1 MGFAA
6 DLNKLCERAGEKA
19 ALVVR
24 RAALELQSGMIER
37 SPVDTGRFKGN
48 WQCGIGTI
56 WTAEPLFVR
65 RIWPWTPAGEVTD
78 PVSLLMTARELMT
91 RSLEFG
97 PRNGWVHARA
107 GQPCRRCGTP
117 IACDPA
123 RRPPME
129 RPVFWCPGCQ
139 AQPTGVS
146 SPPRP

>member
-56 WTAEPLFVR
+56 NTDTSQGEDKSGQGALGRTATTLQGWKPGQTIVLSN
-65 RIWPWTPAGEVTD
+65 
-78 PVSLLMTARELMT
+78 SLPYAKR
-91 RSLEFG
+91 LE
-97 PRNGWVHARA
+97 NGWS
-107 GQPCRRCGTP
+107 Q
-117 IACDPA
+117 
-123 RRPPME
+123 
-129 RPVFWCPGCQ
+129 Q
-139 AQPTGVS
+139 APSGMVRLTVQAYSDAVKKAVES
-146 SPPRP
+146 IK